1 MDLTKIEPF
10 EICSIRPPT
19 ENFSLTF
26 RLTRNCGWNRC
37 MFCPVY
43 KEGVKFSRRS
53 IEEVKQDID
62 RAKMLDDLL
71 TRHASG
77 IPSPGDSDYREAERL
92 IEEIRAAQAKAGKK
106 EPARRKRGSK
116 TEKNG
121 GAARPGEED
130 KRSSWFSSWFKDE
143 PTLEDSIYHLL
154 AWRMNVA
161 QTCFLGDSDALF
173 LSSDFFAEAVHHIK
187 NRFPTLDRFSVY
199 GRTQSAAKKTQEE
212 LKAFREA
219 GLDRIHF
226 GIESGN
232 DMVLKFMKKGATG
245 EEHVIACR
253 KTREAGISPSVYIMP
268 GLGGAQWSTE
278 HAVDTARVLTE
289 ARADYVRLRSLEI
302 FPGTGL
308 ADAAAKGEFTEAS
321 EEQVAREIRILVENI
336 KTNTVVVSDSASNL
350 LDVSGR
356 LPEDRA
362 KMLKVIDEYLAL
374 SPKGKLA
381 FSLSSRLRSFI
392 GQYGGLTQDIVSAIK
407 PYVQGSQVNVS
418 RASEE
423 EIRTIIRLIR
433 SKLMP

>member
-10 EICSIRPPT
+10 EMCSIRPPT

-53 IEEVKQDID
+53 IEEVRQDID
-62 RAKMLDDLL
+62 RAKELDDLL
-71 TRHASG
+71 TSHTSG
-77 IPSPGDSDYREAERL
+77 IPSSGDSDYRETERL
-92 IEEIRAAQAKAGKK
+92 IAEIKAAQAKVGKK
-106 EPARRKRGSK
+106 EPAHRKRGSWK
-116 TEKNG
+116 EKDE
-121 GAARPGEED
+121 GAAKPGEGDE
-130 KRSSWFSSWFKDE
+130 RSLWFSSWFKNE
-143 PTLEDSIYHLL
+143 PTLEDSVYHLL
-154 AWRMNVA
+154 AWRINGV
-161 QTCFLGDSDALF
+161 QTCFLGDSDTLL
-173 LSSDFFAEAVHHIK
+173 LSSDFFAEAVNYIK
-187 NRFPTLDRFSVY
+187 DRFPTLNRFSVY
-199 GRTQSAAKKTQEE
+199 GRTQSAVKKTREE

-232 DMVLKFMKKGATG
+232 DAVLKFMKKGVIG
-245 EEHVIACR
+245 EEHVTACH

-268 GLGGAQWSTE
+268 GLGGARWSTE

-289 ARADYVRLRSLEI
+289 ARPDYVRLRSLEV

-308 ADAAAKGEFTEAS
+308 AEASAKGEFTEAS
-321 EEQVAREIRILVENI
+321 EKQVVEEIRLLVENI
-336 KTNTVVVSDSASNL
+336 KTDTIMVSDSASNL
-350 LDVSGR
+350 LDVSGK
-356 LPEDRA
+356 LPEDRT
-362 KMLKVIDEYLAL
+362 KMLKVIDEYLDL

-392 GQYGGLTQDIVSAIK
+392 GQYGGLTQDIVAAIR
-407 PYVQGSQVNVS
+407 PYIQGSQVNVS

-423 EIRTIIRLIR
+423 EIGKIIGLIR

>member
-53 IEEVKQDID
+53 IEEVRQDVD
-62 RAKMLDDLL
+62 RAKELDGLL
-71 TRHASG
+71 AHY
-77 IPSPGDSDYREAERL
+77 IPSIPSSGDSDYREAELL
-92 IEEIRAAQAKAGKK
+92 IGEIKVAQAKAGKK
-106 EPARRKRGSK
+106 EPAHRKRGSK
-116 TEKNG
+116 TETKR
-121 GAARPGEED
+121 GAVRTGEED
-130 KRSSWFSSWFKDE
+130 KRSSWFSTWFKDE
-143 PTLEDSIYHLL
+143 PTLEDSVYHLL
-154 AWRMNVA
+154 AWRMNGA

-173 LSSDFFAEAVHHIK
+173 LSSDFFAEAISYIK
-187 NRFPTLDRFSVY
+187 EMFPTLNRFTVY
-199 GRTQSAAKKTQEE
+199 GRTQSAVKREQEE
-212 LKAFREA
+212 IKAFRKA

-226 GIESGN
+226 GVESGN
-232 DMVLKFMKKGATG
+232 DTVLKFMKKGASG
-245 EEHVIACR
+245 AEHVVACQ

-289 ARADYVRLRSLEI
+289 ARPDYVRLRSLEI

-308 ADAAAKGEFTEAS
+308 AEAVAKGEFMEAS
-321 EEQVAREIRILVENI
+321 EEQVVREIRILVENI
-336 KTNTVVVSDSASNL
+336 KTDMVIVSDSASNL

-362 KMLKVIDEYLAL
+362 KMLKVIDEYLVL

-392 GQYGGLTQDIVSAIK
+392 GQYGGLTQDIMAALQ
-407 PYVQGSQVNVS
+407 PYIQGDQVNVS
-418 RASEE
+418 GASEE
-423 EIRTIIRLIR
+423 EIGTIIRLIR